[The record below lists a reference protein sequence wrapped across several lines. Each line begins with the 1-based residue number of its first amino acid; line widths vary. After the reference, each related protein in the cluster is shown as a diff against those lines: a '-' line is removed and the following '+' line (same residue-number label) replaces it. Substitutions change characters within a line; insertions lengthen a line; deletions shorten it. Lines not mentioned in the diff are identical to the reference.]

1 MIRAEMISDEVV
13 EAAAHAVVTAA
24 YKIDPDARVNELT
37 MEEYGALARAA
48 IAAALN
54 AWPGGQVR
62 LSMFTPQEEIIL
74 PLPAEANDE

>member
-1 MIRAEMISDEVV
+1 MIRAEQIPDEVV
-13 EAAAHAVVTAA
+13 EAALHAYDISFKNDYTTGEQDIV
-24 YKIDPDARVNELT
+24 
-37 MEEYGALARAA
+37 AA

-74 PLPAEANDE
+74 PLPQEVTDDV